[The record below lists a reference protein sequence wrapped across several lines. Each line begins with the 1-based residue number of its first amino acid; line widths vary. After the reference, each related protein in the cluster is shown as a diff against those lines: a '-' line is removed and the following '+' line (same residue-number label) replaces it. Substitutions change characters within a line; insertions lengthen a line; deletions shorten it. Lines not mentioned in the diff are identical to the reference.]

1 MSGAP
6 SIHRKS
12 APLFSALHR
21 EDDERPFGFKKLS
34 EAHRRREKMR
44 NNIYRRTQG
53 LVMWLMVL
61 VLFATPALAQ
71 TKISYHSNK
80 YSTADDVQVGRQAAA
95 EAEQQLPIMRDQ
107 EVQYYLER
115 VGQRL
120 VSAIPPEFQH
130 PEFRYYFKVVNA
142 RDINAFALPGGP
154 MYVNR
159 GMIEAARTEGEM
171 AGVMA
176 HELSHVALRHGTAQ
190 ATKAQKYSIL
200 AGVAGIAGAIL
211 GGPAVGQIGQAAVG
225 TYFLKFSREYETEAD
240 ILGAQ
245 ILARA
250 GYDPRDLANMFRTI
264 QQQGG
269 SGGPEFLSSHP
280 NPNNRYERI
289 NQEAAMLRV
298 ENPIRNTEE
307 FASIQRYL
315 RGQGRAPTMAEIAR
329 SGQRYP
335 TEGGGSNYPSGNVG
349 GRVSY
354 PSTRYRTFN
363 GGNLFSL
370 NYPDNWRE
378 LSEGQT
384 SVWFAP
390 EGAYGQVQGQAV
402 FTHGVNVGVAQSQGG
417 NLRQATDAFIS
428 TLAQGNGNLRQQGGY
443 QRGTINGRNALAINL
458 TNVNEATGRPEIIT
472 IYTTLLR
479 NGQLFYMIGVAPQN
493 EYRNYQATF
502 RNVLSSIRLND

>member
-1 MSGAP
+1 MTT
-6 SIHRKS
+6 K
-12 APLFSALHR
+12 
-21 EDDERPFGFKKLS
+21 
-34 EAHRRREKMR
+34 
-44 NNIYRRTQG
+44 NYRRTQG
-53 LVMWLMVL
+53 FVMWLVAL
-61 VLFATPALAQ
+61 VLFASPVLAQ
-71 TKISYHSNK
+71 TRISYHSNK
-80 YSTADDVQVGRQAAA
+80 YSAADDVQVGRQAAA
-95 EAEQQLPIMRDQ
+95 EAERQLPIMRDQ
-107 EVQYYLER
+107 EVQYYIER

-120 VSAIPPEFQH
+120 VNAIPSEFQH

-245 ILARA
+245 IMARA

-280 NPNNRYERI
+280 NPSNRYERI
-289 NQEAAMLRV
+289 NQEAAMLRI
-298 ENPIRNTEE
+298 ENPVRNTEE

-315 RGQGRAPTMAEIAR
+315 RGQGRAPTMSEIAR

-335 TEGGGSNYPSGNVG
+335 TEGDSSSNYPSGNIG

-354 PSTRYRTFN
+354 PSSRYRTFN
-363 GGNLFSL
+363 GGNLFQVS
-370 NYPDNWRE
+370 YPDNWRDI
-378 LSEGQT
+378 SESQS

-402 FTHGVNVGVAQSQGG
+402 FTHGVNIGVAQSQGG
-417 NLRQATDAFIS
+417 NLRQATDYFIQS
-428 TLAQGNGNLRQQGGY
+428 LAQGNGNLRQQGSY
-443 QRGTINGRNALAINL
+443 QRGTINGRNALAITL
-458 TNVNEATGRPEIIT
+458 SNVNEATGRPETIT
-472 IYTTLLR
+472 IYTTQLR
-479 NGQLFYMIGVAPQN
+479 NGQLFYMVAVAPQSD
-493 EYRNYQATF
+493 YRNYQTAF
-502 RNVLSSIRLND
+502 RNVLGSIRLND